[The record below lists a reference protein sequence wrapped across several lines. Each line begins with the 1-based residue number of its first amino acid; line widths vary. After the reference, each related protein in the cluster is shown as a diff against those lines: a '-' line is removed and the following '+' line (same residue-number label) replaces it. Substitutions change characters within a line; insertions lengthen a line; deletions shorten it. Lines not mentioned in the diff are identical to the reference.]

1 MLPVAVMFHNLARAV
16 KIAARDDGFVQTFIA
31 AAFLIVIGTLVYWL
45 SEDWSLV
52 NSLYFAV
59 ATLTTSSIADPQLVL
74 TSASMKIFTIFYLL
88 VGLGILVELVR
99 QLGMAFITLRR
110 EEQEKRHAR
119 QQKHAAS
126 TSSD

>member
-16 KIAARDDGFVQTFIA
+16 KIAARDDGFAQTLIA
-31 AAFLIVIGTLVYWL
+31 AVFLIVIGTLVYRL

-59 ATLTTSSIADPQLVL
+59 ATLTTSSIADPNLVL

-99 QLGMAFITLRR
+99 Q
-110 EEQEKRHAR
+110 AR
-119 QQKHAAS
+119 DGVHHPSARTARG
-126 TSSD
+126 TARAP